1 MPVPFPTYLPF
12 IRRPRG
18 RRRSLQVSLLLWFL
32 GISLV
37 PVGLVSW
44 FGYRQVAVERR
55 LDTRGRLET
64 VGELNRMAVQA
75 FCDGALDDIAL
86 QARLGATRTL
96 LGALAGSLAM
106 SGQDP
111 DAWLGGESYRLTVN
125 RFGHDADLYRDWSPW
140 RDVLLLDTR
149 GRILFTC
156 LRGPD
161 QGLDVFG
168 PRLAGSLLADG
179 CRQALVASGPVCT
192 GLGPYPPSGDE
203 PAGFLIQTVKDAEGR
218 PAGLIAVRYSAGTLG
233 SVLQGAGQ
241 LGDEGRLFL
250 VDAGFRILDG
260 PGATLDA
267 VKDRPGLWLLDGQE
281 GKVLQAVHKPVTW
294 GGQTFG
300 VIAALPAE
308 SAEAGLA
315 TLRVTMILALLGISV
330 LVAGGA
336 LLLSRRIVLPIA
348 RLGHVMQM
356 VAEGS
361 DIRDYQSSGH
371 NEVGDLEDQF
381 LSMLSR
387 LDEAR
392 EASEREYRLQRAQ
405 FELNERMREHPGVED
420 LARAILEH
428 VGRYYE
434 AQVGV
439 MYLMRPRPVLERVAH
454 FGLGEDDLPPQ
465 QIHLGEG
472 FLGLAAERGRIEILG
487 DLPAGHLPLRTG
499 LGISSPATVIIAPF
513 VIEGKTRALLEIG
526 TAALLTDA
534 DLQFLE
540 RSASSVAA
548 ALDMARSRERVNRLL
563 AETKRQAWI
572 LSNQQKQLQETNEKL
587 ERSGQYKDEFLAN
600 MSHELRTPLNSM
612 ILMSQI
618 LAENSAGT
626 LGPDEVESARIIQHA
641 GQDLLKIINDILD
654 LSMVEAGKLIVRTRR
669 TDLGTL
675 LDHMEG
681 LFAPT
686 ALKQGLDYRVLVGP
700 DVPEAIETDED
711 RLGQV
716 LKNLLNNAF
725 KFTSRGTVVLRAR
738 RPSRHEMDGL
748 GRENPDQWLALS
760 VSDTGDG
767 MTSEQ
772 MSRVF
777 EAFSQ
782 GDGSSGRRH
791 GGTGLGLSICRE
803 LVRLLGGT
811 ITVDSLEGKGS
822 TFTVFLPLAAARDS
836 VPEAVPA
843 PRPAVREVEVPDDWI
858 APVKPRQAA
867 AAARLQ
873 PDPVW
878 DGWRGRRV
886 LVGDGDMRAVFT
898 LNEALAGQGAEVAI
912 GRTWDQ
918 CLEHVASGGEPDLVV
933 LGSALGGDGT
943 ATAASRWLRES
954 GCAAPVILLADSEP
968 VGMIDPGAAG
978 VLTRPPAAGRLHLL
992 GQEIL
997 GRECVPC

>member
-1 MPVPFPTYLPF
+1 MPASFPTNLPF
-12 IRRPRG
+12 IRHSRG

-64 VGELNRMAVQA
+64 VGELNRMAVQD

-86 QARLGATRTL
+86 QARLGSTRTL
-96 LGALAGSLAM
+96 LRALAGSLEM

-111 DAWLGGESYRLTVN
+111 DAWLGGDSFRLVVN
-125 RFGHDADLYRDWSPW
+125 RYGHDADLYRDWSPW

-168 PRLAGSLLADG
+168 PRLAGSALAEG
-179 CRQALVASGPVCT
+179 CRQALDAEGPVCT
-192 GLGPYPPSGDE
+192 GLGPYPPAGDE
-203 PAGFLIQTVKDAEGR
+203 PAGFLIQAVKDAEGR

-233 SVLQGAGQ
+233 AVLQGAGQ

-250 VDAGFRILDG
+250 VDGGFRILDG
-260 PGATLDA
+260 PGASLEA
-267 VKDRPGLWLLDGQE
+267 VDDRPGLWRLDGQE
-281 GKVLQAVHKPVTW
+281 GKILQAVHKPVAW
-294 GGQTFG
+294 AGRTFG

-308 SAEAGLA
+308 AADAGLA
-315 TLRVTMILALLGISV
+315 SLRLTMILALLGISV

-336 LLLSRRIVLPIA
+336 LLVSRRIVLPIA
-348 RLGHVMQM
+348 GLGHVMQM

-392 EASEREYRLQRAQ
+392 EASEQEYRLQRAQ

-420 LARAILEH
+420 LARAILDH
-428 VGRYYE
+428 VGKYYD

-454 FGLGEDDLPPQ
+454 FGLGEDDLPPRRIQ
-465 QIHLGEG
+465 LGEG
-472 FLGLAAERGRIEILG
+472 VLGLAAERGRIEILG
-487 DLPAGHLPLRTG
+487 DLPAGHLPMRTG
-499 LGISSPATVIIAPF
+499 LGLSSPATVIIAPF
-513 VIEGKTRALLEIG
+513 VIEGKTRAVLEIG
-526 TAALLTDA
+526 TAALLSAA

-540 RSASSVAA
+540 RSAGSVAA

-563 AETKRQAWI
+563 AETKRQAWV

-618 LAENSAGT
+618 LAENGEGN

-654 LSMVEAGKLIVRTRR
+654 LSMVEAGKLVVRTRR
-669 TDLGTL
+669 TDLGAL

-748 GRENPDQWLALS
+748 GKERPDQWLALS

-767 MTSEQ
+767 MTSAQ

-782 GDGSSGRRH
+782 GDGSVGRRH

-822 TFTVFLPLAAARDS
+822 TFTVYLPLAHAEGAGPGAD
-836 VPEAVPA
+836 AVPRA
-843 PRPAVREVEVPDDWI
+843 PVREVAVPEDWI
-858 APVKPRQAA
+858 APASTRQSAGTIP
-867 AAARLQ
+867 LQ

-878 DGWRGRRV
+878 DGWRGRTV
-886 LVGDGDMRAVFT
+886 LVGDCDMRTVFT
-898 LNEALAGQGAEVAI
+898 LNEALSGQGAEVVI

-918 CLEHVASGGEPDLVV
+918 CLQHVASGGVPDLVV
-933 LGSALGGDGT
+933 LGPALGGNEP
-943 ATAASRWLRES
+943 ATAASRWLQVS
-954 GCAAPVILLADSEP
+954 GCSAPVILLVDSEP
-968 VGMIDPGAAG
+968 AGKVDPRAAG
-978 VLTRPPAAGRLHLL
+978 VLTRPPAAGQLHLL